1 MSLENC
7 LQELSDEDA
16 PLTQD
21 GLTQLSDLVAAELS
35 ELAAAWPEMPSERRA
50 SIIEKLAELAEENAQ
65 LDFTEVFKLALG
77 DEDYRVQEKAISGVW
92 EGEDRTVI
100 PLLVGILHSDRP
112 HQVRAASATAL
123 GKFAQLAQEGKILAK
138 DGQAVQDA
146 LMTFLQDEK
155 DTLEVRR
162 RALEAVSPFNTE
174 RVHEYIRWAYNSSDL
189 ELKCSSL
196 YAMGKTQEV
205 AWLPAILSELK
216 STSAPM
222 RYEAVCACGELG
234 GEDMVPHL
242 IPLLEDDDVQ
252 IQMAAVTAV
261 GNIGG
266 VLAKRALQ
274 RCIRTG
280 DQAIQDTA
288 KDALEEME
296 I

>member
-1 MSLENC
+1 MEKC
-7 LQELSDEDA
+7 LQELCDEDA
-16 PLTQD
+16 PITQ
-21 GLTQLSDLVAAELS
+21 GCLIELSDLVAEQLS
-35 ELAAAWPEMPSERRA
+35 ELASVWPEVSPERRA
-50 SIIEKLAELAEENAQ
+50 KVIERLVEMAEENAQ

-77 DEDYRVQEKAISGVW
+77 DQDYQVQEKAISGIW

-100 PLLVGILHSDRP
+100 PLLLEILHSDRP
-112 HQVRAASATAL
+112 HQVRAASAMAL

-138 DGQAVQDA
+138 DAQLVEDT

-162 RALEAVSPFNTE
+162 RALEAVSPFNTA
-174 RVHEYIRWAYNSSDL
+174 RVHEYIRWAYNSSDQ

-196 YAMGKTQEV
+196 YAMGKTQEI

-216 STSAPM
+216 SASAPI

-234 GEDMVPHL
+234 EEAMVHHL
-242 IPLLEDDDVQ
+242 IPLLEDDDSQ

-261 GNIGG
+261 GKIGG
-266 VLAKRALQ
+266 ALAKRALQ
-274 RCIRTG
+274 RCVRTG
-280 DQAIQDTA
+280 DQAI
-288 KDALEEME
+288 KDAAQDVLEEME